1 MAFTSHLP
9 EALSELDRKFQMANE
24 VIGGKAESYA
34 KAIAPVDSGTL
45 RDSIS
50 HAAEDNYRTV
60 VIGTNVYYAPYQEL
74 GTIRIKPHPF
84 LRPAI
89 ENHIGEY
96 TNVLKTIMS
105 R

>member
-1 MAFTSHLP
+1 MAFVSHRA
-9 EALSELDRKFQMANE
+9 EALAELDRKFQIANE

-34 KAIAPVDSGTL
+34 KAYSPYKTGTL

-50 HAAEDNYRTV
+50 HDAEDNFRTV

-74 GTIRIKPHPF
+74 GTIRISPHPF

-89 ENHIGEY
+89 ENHVGEY
-96 TNVLKTIMS
+96 MNVLEKILKS
-105 R
+105 